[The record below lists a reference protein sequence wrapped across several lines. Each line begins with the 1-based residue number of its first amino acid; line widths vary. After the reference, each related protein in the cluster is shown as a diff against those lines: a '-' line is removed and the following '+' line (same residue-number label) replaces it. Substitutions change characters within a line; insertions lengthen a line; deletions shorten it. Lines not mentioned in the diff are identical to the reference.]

1 AVNGVSFEVQKGEI
15 LALIGPNGAGKT
27 TCFNMIAGYMPPSE
41 GKVIFNGKD
50 VTGQK
55 PYTLNAQG
63 LARTFQVVKPL
74 AKLSVFDN
82 VMVACL
88 SKSRNTKEA
97 REKARVMLDRT
108 NLASMQDTL
117 AGSLSIG
124 NLKRLEGARALATQ
138 PTLLLMDEPRGGLT
152 PSEVDKAIE
161 LIHGIN
167 RDGVSIVI
175 IEHIMKAV
183 MAVAQ
188 SIVVLQNGEP
198 IARGKPEDVV
208 KDERVIKAYLGEGYA
223 ASR

>member
-1 AVNGVSFEVQKGEI
+1 MRISDWSSDVCSSDLKGEI

-27 TCFNMIAGYMPPSE
+27 TCFNMIAGYMPPTE
-41 GKVIFNGKD
+41 GKVIFDGKE

-55 PYTLNAQG
+55 PYTLNMHG

-108 NLASMQDTL
+108 NLAAMQDTQ

-124 NLKRLEGARALATQ
+124 NLKRLEVARALATQ
-138 PTLLLMDEPRGGLT
+138 PTLLLMDEPMGGLT
-152 PSEVDKAIE
+152 PTEVDKAIE
-161 LIHGIN
+161 LIHEIN

-175 IEHIMKAV
+175 IEHIMKEV
-183 MAVAQ
+183 MAVAR
-188 SIVVLQNGEP
+188 SEEHTSELKSLMRIS
-198 IARGKPEDVV
+198 
-208 KDERVIKAYLGEGYA
+208 YA
-223 ASR
+223 VF